1 MRLARLGYR
10 TATIASTTYEEA
22 PAKLLPWLRQRTR
35 WFKGWMKTYMVH
47 MRQPRRLIREVG
59 VAGFAAFQFTIAGTV
74 LSALV
79 QPILLLLIAAGFADV
94 PFIGARGDAV
104 ERTLLWA
111 HGCAL
116 AGGYATTIVL
126 ALIGLRR
133 RRLLSNAWV
142 LALMPLHWMLLSVA
156 AWRALIQLAFD
167 PYRWEK
173 TDHGLARTSRC
184 GAAPPEV
191 RDSAEDRLP
200 PLRVAA

>member
-1 MRLARLGYR
+1 MMANSG
-10 TATIASTTYEEA
+10 
-22 PAKLLPWLRQRTR
+22 TR
-35 WFKGWMKTYMVH
+35 PFKGWMKTYMVH

-59 VAGFAAFQFTIAGTV
+59 GAGFAAFQFTIAGTV

-79 QPILLLLIAAGFADV
+79 QPILLLLIAAGLADV

-104 ERTLLWA
+104 GRTLLWA

-116 AGGYATTIVL
+116 IGGYATTIVL

-133 RRLLSNAWV
+133 RLLSNAWM
-142 LALMPLHWMLLSVA
+142 LALMPLLWMLLSVA
-156 AWRALIQLAFD
+156 AWRALIQLALD

-173 TDHGLARTSRC
+173 TDHGLAQTSRC
-184 GAAPPEV
+184 GAVPPEV